1 MEERRVIGKSPTRL
15 DGPQKS
21 TGRAKYSS
29 DQLPPGMLFAVLMG
43 SPVAH
48 GKVKGIDSSAAK
60 ATPGVTAVYEVVK
73 VGDEI
78 QWCGAELVAVAA
90 EREEIARD
98 AVRKVKI
105 DWEIMDHLVKEG
117 DLKVAG
123 KRAKAAGEQVTGDPD
138 QAFTGAGVVVSEG
151 HYAIPV
157 ITHCCLEPHGQ
168 VIQWD
173 GNSMNYWPSTQ
184 NVSGIATDIG
194 TALKFAPDK
203 INVDMQYI
211 GGGFGSKFASDSWG
225 RICANLSKASGGKPV
240 KLYLDRNVEL
250 MIAGNR
256 PSGFANIKVAA
267 KQDGSLVAWQSQ
279 SWSTGGIGGGGMP
292 PIPYVFTEI
301 PNKRMNH
308 SAVAV
313 NAGPLRAWRAPNH
326 PQAAYLTYS
335 ALEDLA
341 AKLKMD
347 PLEMHKKNLGLTGRA
362 DTYAYQLDKAAE
374 LMDWKKKW
382 HQRGDSGPGPV
393 VKGLGVSLATW
404 GGAGHNSK
412 CQTTIFPDGNVVIEL
427 GSQDLGTGTRTI
439 ITQVA
444 AETLGLPMERVT
456 LKIGSNKFP
465 ASGGSGGSTTVGG
478 VSASTRKS
486 TVNAL
491 DKLFEAVAPVLNVPA
506 DQLVAV
512 DQRIQVKGNPSKSL
526 TWQQACSKLGV
537 SNIVE
542 MGEHDSRKPDGLTT
556 GQVGG
561 VQMAEVAVDVD
572 TGIVKMVKFVAV
584 HDVGLVINPRLAES
598 QVNGA
603 IIMGICGAL
612 MEERVM
618 DSQTGRMLNAD
629 MEFYKLAGI
638 GDIGEIVAH
647 MDVRPVND
655 KRGVIGLGEPCAVG
669 VIAAIGNAVA
679 NAIGVRVPQVPVTP
693 NRVLAALERRNA

>member
-1 MEERRVIGKSPTRL
+1 MDERRVIGKTPTRL

-21 TGRAKYSS
+21 SGKAKYSS
-29 DQLPPGMLFAVLMG
+29 DTWTKDMLFAVLRG
-43 SPVAH
+43 SEVAH
-48 GKVKGIDSSAAK
+48 GKIKSIDSSAAK
-60 ATPGVTAVYEVVK
+60 STPGVTAVYEVAK
-73 VGDEI
+73 AGDEI

-105 DWEIMDHLVKEG
+105 DWEIMDHLVKEN
-117 DLKVAG
+117 DLNAVG
-123 KRAKAAGEQVTGDPD
+123 KRAKASGEKVTGDPD
-138 QAFTGAGVVVSEG
+138 KAFTEAGIVVSEG

-173 GNSMNYWPSTQ
+173 GNTMNYWPSTQ
-184 NVSGIATDIG
+184 NVSGIGGDIG
-194 TALKFAPDK
+194 TALKFPPDK
-203 INVDMQYI
+203 INVEMQYI
-211 GGGFGSKFASDSWG
+211 GGGFGSKFSADRWG
-225 RICANLSKASGGKPV
+225 VVCANLSKDSGGKPV

-267 KQDGSLVAWQSQ
+267 KPTGEITAWESK

-292 PIPYVFTEI
+292 PIPYVFTDI
-301 PNKRMNH
+301 PNQRLNH
-308 SAVAV
+308 SAVAI

-347 PLEMHKKNLGLTGRA
+347 PVELYKKNLALTPRA
-362 DTYAYQLDKAAE
+362 DTYSYQLDKASE

-382 HQRGDSGPGPV
+382 HPRGEGGNAPV
-393 VKGLGVSLATW
+393 VHGLGVSLMTW

-412 CQTTIFPDGNVVIEL
+412 CQTTISPNGDVVVEL

-444 AETLGLPMERVT
+444 AETLGLPLERIT
-456 LKIGSNKFP
+456 LKIGSNKYP
-465 ASGGSGGSTTVGG
+465 VSGGSGGSTTVGG

-491 DKLFEAVAPVLNVPA
+491 NKLLETVAPVLNVPA
-506 DQLVAV
+506 EQLVAV
-512 DQRIQVKGNPSKSL
+512 DQRIQVKGNPSKSM

-537 SNIVE
+537 NKIVE
-542 MGEHDSRKPDGLTT
+542 MGEHDQRKPDGLTT
-556 GQVGG
+556 GAVGG
-561 VQMAEVAVDVD
+561 CQMAEVAVDTE

-603 IIMGICGAL
+603 VIMGICGAL

-618 DSQTGRMLNAD
+618 DQQTGRMMNPD

-647 MDVRPVND
+647 MDIRPVND

-669 VIAAIGNAVA
+669 VIGAIGNAVA